1 MKLHLLPLILL
12 LLVLVCADVLACM
25 PKRKLPQET
34 TPRKRS
40 ANDTNTPPLTLNK
53 NQIVFGKR
61 LGKKK
66 QIRDRVI
73 LKANASGKNAKK
85 WTKLLASLDKEINAL
100 ESKIV
105 TKPTIRDV
113 RVHEAFSFVCCATLC
128 LFCLPVNVIHELTLQ
143 VYNLLETRAFKDS
156 PFPIPPSAILFHL
169 PIVEVDGPKKK
180 NRESVLREMVSRDKT
195 VEAGSPW
202 EFQDV
207 NAKYPPT

>member
-1 MKLHLLPLILL
+1 MKLHLLPLIPL
-12 LLVLVCADVLACM
+12 LLVLACADVLTSV
-25 PKRKLPQET
+25 PKHKLSQET

-105 TKPTIRDV
+105 TKPTMRDV
-113 RVHEAFSFVCCATLC
+113 RVHEAFSFVCFATFVFV
-128 LFCLPVNVIHELTLQ
+128 LFARKCYIQIGT
-143 VYNLLETRAFKDS
+143 
-156 PFPIPPSAILFHL
+156 
-169 PIVEVDGPKKK
+169 
-180 NRESVLREMVSRDKT
+180 
-195 VEAGSPW
+195 AG
-202 EFQDV
+202 V
-207 NAKYPPT
+207 